1 MACSVGYVSLTW
13 VNSQDGT
20 VSKSPKV
27 RTIIRKQAMSK
38 AAVARKRRN
47 SSEKIKQRQYPVLAK
62 PPEPVPLYNYA
73 EEPEH
78 EPTTEVTSHHDW
90 AWPSP
95 MEVMV
100 APIRNS
106 HSSIDRPPPY
116 GGDPGLGGIPWSPS
130 STGYEAAR
138 IRYDFD
144 VIELSALTA
153 IHIGRATAEPLH
165 DRPPRLLEILQSK
178 QWSYFDYLPGR
189 YGQTPCLDDA
199 ICCVAARVRQWITN
213 HSKPT
218 RQVLEL
224 YCRAVK
230 SLQAALDDP
239 CERLHPNVLCA
250 TEVLSIY
257 ELLDE
262 DRGHAWYLHAAGASS
277 LIRLRG
283 PDSYQTDFERA
294 LFIAQVGP
302 IYTESI
308 LRISQCFLQQPAWQ
322 SLFQSLMTETTNLP
336 ICGNTAASMWA
347 CISQIPGLSRNIL
360 ALVSDP
366 PEMAYFTRDSLL
378 ARSLKLRSQ
387 LMALGKKHNFTST
400 VRCGPTEFSYLLAE
414 RPETDESYELLGLF
428 TASLLVLERNIVI
441 LDQATAP
448 VMEAHVQQLAWEILA
463 LKKDATASKPRA
475 ALSLALK
482 VMIAKAAVLT
492 AGEWQQAFHNR
503 GPEGMISETVIRRWV
518 GLSCPRRVTRA
529 FQMEHPQLSK
539 FPWPLMSEAIAESK
553 GGRDEGAKA
562 FEELLKKSREV
573 NLETVASHSSYLGM
587 MFCQSMYGV
596 DGDDESS

>member
-1 MACSVGYVSLTW
+1 
-13 VNSQDGT
+13 
-20 VSKSPKV
+20 
-27 RTIIRKQAMSK
+27 
-38 AAVARKRRN
+38 
-47 SSEKIKQRQYPVLAK
+47 
-62 PPEPVPLYNYA
+62 
-73 EEPEH
+73 
-78 EPTTEVTSHHDW
+78 
-90 AWPSP
+90 
-95 MEVMV
+95 
-100 APIRNS
+100 
-106 HSSIDRPPPY
+106 
-116 GGDPGLGGIPWSPS
+116 
-130 STGYEAAR
+130 AAR

-165 DRPPRLLEILQSK
+165 DRPSRLLEILQSK

-257 ELLDE
+257 ELLDG

-283 PDSYQTDFERA
+283 PNAYQTDFERA

-308 LRISQCFLQQPAWQ
+308 LKISHCFLQQPAWQ
-322 SLFQSLMTETTNLP
+322 SLFQSLMTESTNLP
-336 ICGNTAASMWA
+336 VCGNTAASMWA
-347 CISQIPGLSRNIL
+347 CISKIPGLFRSIL
-360 ALVSDP
+360 SLVSNP
-366 PEMAYFTRDSLL
+366 PETACATRDLL
-378 ARSLKLRSQ
+378 LTRFLKLRSQ

-400 VRCGPTEFSYLLAE
+400 VRCGPTDFSYLLAD
-414 RPETDESYELLGLF
+414 RPETDENYELLGLF
-428 TASLLVLERNIVI
+428 TASLLILERNVVI
-441 LDQATAP
+441 LDESTAP

-463 LKKDATASKPRA
+463 LKKDASASKPRA
-475 ALSLALK
+475 AISLALK

-492 AGEWQQAFHNR
+492 AGEWQQAFCNR
-503 GPEGMISETVIRRWV
+503 GPDGMISEGVIRRWV
-518 GLSCPRRVTRA
+518 GLSSPRRVTRA
-529 FQMEHPQLSK
+529 F
-539 FPWPLMSEAIAESK
+539 
-553 GGRDEGAKA
+553 D
-562 FEELLKKSREV
+562 ELLKRSREV
-573 NLETVASHSSYLGM
+573 NLETVASHSAYFGM

-596 DGDDESS
+596 DENEDSS